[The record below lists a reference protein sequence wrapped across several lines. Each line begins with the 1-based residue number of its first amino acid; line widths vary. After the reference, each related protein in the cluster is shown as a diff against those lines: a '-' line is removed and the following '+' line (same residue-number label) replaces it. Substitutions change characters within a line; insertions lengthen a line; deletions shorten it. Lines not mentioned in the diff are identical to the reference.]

1 VLQPAGADAGRTL
14 LVFLRLLETG
24 TEPIAKR
31 RLAHRKHYA
40 GHTIADVSID
50 GVCGVFWYHFSPL
63 TTRPPTRA
71 ALAFPK
77 TNDVRG
83 RSLVFQDCSQ
93 MIRLVKFV
101 LVQRHDPRQERTIKR
116 SVTAM
121 ELEYAVGF
129 VNGDDFPDSVNERT
143 VGNAFVFGNCD
154 ECAGSE
160 FFR

>member
-1 VLQPAGADAGRTL
+1 LASFFAAYDEA
-14 LVFLRLLETG
+14 
-24 TEPIAKR
+24 AK
-31 RLAHRKHYA
+31 
-40 GHTIADVSID
+40 
-50 GVCGVFWYHFSPL
+50 
-63 TTRPPTRA
+63 RA

-83 RSLVFQDCSQ
+83 RSLVFQDCSK

-129 VNGDDFPDSVNERT
+129 VNGDDFPNSVNERT
-143 VGNAFVFGNCD
+143 VGNALVFGNCD
-154 ECAGSE
+154 ECTGSE
-160 FFR
+160 FSR